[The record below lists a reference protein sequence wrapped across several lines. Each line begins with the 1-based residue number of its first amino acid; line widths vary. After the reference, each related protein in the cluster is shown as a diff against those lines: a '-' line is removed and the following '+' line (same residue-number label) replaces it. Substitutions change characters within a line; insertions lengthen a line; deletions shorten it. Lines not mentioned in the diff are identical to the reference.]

1 LYSSGFQVLEMAEVK
16 VVEIKNL
23 TKKFGDV
30 KAVENVSLDVGRG
43 EFLVILGPSGSGK
56 STLMMMIAG
65 FMKPDEGEILIDGVP
80 VTDKPPYERN
90 VGMVFQSLALFPHMS
105 VHDNIAFP
113 LKMRRIDREDVE
125 RRVEEVLDIVRLPG
139 LGERKI
145 HELSGG
151 QQQRVA
157 LARTLVFKPA
167 ISLLDEPFGALD
179 RKLREEMQ
187 LELRK
192 IHDTLNATMLLVTH
206 DQREA
211 LVLADD
217 IMVMCDGRIQQKGP
231 TRDVYFRPRNMFV
244 ADFMGM
250 TNLLKG
256 VVSEIGSDFIL
267 VTTEDG
273 LKLMALKDTDAK
285 MAQTVCLAIKSE
297 NVSISKER
305 GSLNVDNVCEGE
317 VKKEVFEG
325 CSVIHE
331 VAVGN
336 RLLRTFSPVSD
347 KVTFK
352 PGEKVFVGWNSDDSV
367 LLTC

>member
-1 LYSSGFQVLEMAEVK
+1 
-16 VVEIKNL
+16 
-23 TKKFGDV
+23 
-30 KAVENVSLDVGRG
+30 
-43 EFLVILGPSGSGK
+43 
-56 STLMMMIAG
+56 MMMIAG
-65 FMKPDEGEILIDGVP
+65 FMKPDRGDILIDGLN
-80 VTDKPPYERN
+80 VTRKPPYERN

-105 VHDNIAFP
+105 VFDNIAFP
-113 LKMRRIDREDVE
+113 LKMRRMDRQTIEK
-125 RRVEEVLDIVRLPG
+125 RVEEILEIVRLPG
-139 LGERKI
+139 FGKRKM

-157 LARTLVFKPA
+157 LARTLVFRPS

-192 IHDTLNATMLLVTH
+192 IHDALNATMLLVTH

-231 TRDVYFRPRNMFV
+231 SRDVYFRPRNTFV

-250 TNLLKG
+250 TNLFSG
-256 VVSEIGSDFIL
+256 TVSEISGETIL
-267 VTTEDG
+267 LTTEDG
-273 LKLMALKDTDAK
+273 LTIRALKDTDVK
-285 MAQTVCLAIKSE
+285 LGQTVCLAVKSE

-305 GSLNVDNVCEGE
+305 SELDLDNVYQGE
-317 VKKEVFEG
+317 VQKEVFEG

-336 RLLRTFSPVSD
+336 RLVRTFSPVSD
-347 KVTFK
+347 KAEYR
-352 PGEKVFVGWNSDDSV
+352 PNEKVFLGWNKDESV
-367 LLTC
+367 LLTS

>member
-1 LYSSGFQVLEMAEVK
+1 MDETK

-30 KAVENVSLDVGRG
+30 KAVDDVSLDVKRG

-65 FMKPDEGEILIDGVP
+65 FMKPDEGDILIDGVR
-80 VTDKPPYERN
+80 VNDKPPYERN
-90 VGMVFQSLALFPHMS
+90 AGMVFQSLALFPHMS

-113 LKMRRIDREDVE
+113 LRMRRMAREE
-125 RRVEEVLDIVRLPG
+125 IEKRVEEVLDIVRLPG
-139 LGERKI
+139 LGKRKI

-157 LARTLVFKPA
+157 LARTLVFKPS

-192 IHDTLNATMLLVTH
+192 IHDALNATMLLVTH

-231 TRDVYFRPRNMFV
+231 TKDVYFKPRNMFV

-256 VVSEIGSDFIL
+256 AVSEIGSDTITM
-267 VTTEDG
+267 TTDDG
-273 LKLMALKDTDAK
+273 LRIVALKDTDAK
-285 MAQTVCLAIKSE
+285 IAQTMCLAIKSE

-305 GSLNVDNVCEGE
+305 GSLDFDNVYEGE

-336 RLLRTFSPVSD
+336 RLLRTFSPVSN
-347 KVTFK
+347 KVAFK
-352 PGEKVFVGWNSDDSV
+352 PGDRVFVGWNGRDSV